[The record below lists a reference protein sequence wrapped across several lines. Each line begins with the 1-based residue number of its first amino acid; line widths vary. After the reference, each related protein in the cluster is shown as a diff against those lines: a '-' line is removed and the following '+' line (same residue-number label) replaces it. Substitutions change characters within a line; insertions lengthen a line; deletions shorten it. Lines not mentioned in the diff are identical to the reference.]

1 MTARRLPGFVL
12 VLVGAAGFAACLRA
26 AFTGMRDVM
35 VTDGGSCA
43 SGGPYLSAHP
53 CTGSDMRLLIAG
65 ILGGLAALG
74 ILAAGTARA
83 GRPGLA
89 PGLLA
94 WAALFGTLGWN
105 FLSLGLHPPAGQ
117 SGAAGWLIAGAVFWL
132 MALGGLV
139 PAVGQIASTFRTAGR
154 PAPLTEAAQPLVR
167 AIQLPGVAVPQ
178 AGPLPGPPG
187 WPAGNGGFPGAPAMA
202 GQPGRA
208 ADLASAC
215 TWLAA
220 VVVGVIGGGL
230 LGTPL
235 ISVLR

>member
-1 MTARRLPGFVL
+1 LTARRLPGFVL

-43 SGGPYLSAHP
+43 SGGPYVSAHP
-53 CTGSDMRLLIAG
+53 CTGADMRLLIAG
-65 ILGGLAALG
+65 ILGALVALG
-74 ILAAGTARA
+74 ILAAGTARV
-83 GRPGLA
+83 GRSGLA

-117 SGAAGWLIAGAVFWL
+117 SGAAGWLIAGVVFWL

-139 PAVGQIASTFRTAGR
+139 PAIGQIASAFRTAGR
-154 PAPLTEAAQPLVR
+154 ASPLTAATQPLVR

-178 AGPLPGPPG
+178 AAPVPGPAS
-187 WPAGNGGFPGAPAMA
+187 WPTGNGGPAGAP
-202 GQPGRA
+202 R
-208 ADLASAC
+208 
-215 TWLAA
+215 
-220 VVVGVIGGGL
+220 
-230 LGTPL
+230 
-235 ISVLR
+235 

>member
-1 MTARRLPGFVL
+1 VTVRRLPGFVL
-12 VLVGAAGFAACLRA
+12 VLVGAAGFAACLRS

-43 SGGPYLSAHP
+43 SGGPYVPAHP

-65 ILGGLAALG
+65 ILGALVALG
-74 ILAAGTARA
+74 ILAAGTAWV
-83 GRPGLA
+83 GRSGLT

-117 SGAAGWLIAGAVFWL
+117 SGAAGWLIAGVVFWL

-139 PAVGQIASTFRTAGR
+139 PAIGQIASAFRTAGR
-154 PAPLTEAAQPLVR
+154 AGPLTAATQPLVR

-178 AGPLPGPPG
+178 AGPLPGPVS
-187 WPAGNGGFPGAPAMA
+187 WPTGNGGRAGASAVA
-202 GQPGRA
+202 GQPGRG
-208 ADLASAC
+208 ADLASAGM
-215 TWLAA
+215 WLAA
-220 VVVGVIGGGL
+220 VAGGAIGGVV
-230 LGTPL
+230 LGASL
-235 ISVLR
+235 ISLLR